1 MVSFHTIFPSEVA
14 SLSSSHGSALRKRG
28 FRALRSAT
36 KDAVFGNCKPFE
48 KGLTENLT
56 SAASGRKSTTDNVE
70 LCRGCK
76 KNFICR
82 FLSGCNICRYSSP
95 VP

>member
-1 MVSFHTIFPSEVA
+1 MVSFHTIFPSEGA

-48 KGLTENLT
+48 KGLDRKPYKRRFGTEKHP
-56 SAASGRKSTTDNVE
+56 RQ
-70 LCRGCK
+70 C
-76 KNFICR
+76 
-82 FLSGCNICRYSSP
+82 
-95 VP
+95 

>member
-1 MVSFHTIFPSEVA
+1 MVSFHTIFPSEGA

-56 SAASGRKSTTDNVE
+56 SAASGQKSTPDSGLVGGGKE
-70 LCRGCK
+70 LY
-76 KNFICR
+76 
-82 FLSGCNICRYSSP
+82 LSFSQRL
-95 VP
+95 